1 MLGGGWNDGR
11 VMDVVTKTEMEIIV
25 MTRDDLQWD
34 GRMEGWVGRR
44 KEGKAERGCLT
55 PDCILSILK
64 KDLPFY
70 AD

>member
-34 GRMEGWVGRR
+34 GGR
-44 KEGKAERGCLT
+44 KEEGRKGRERM
-55 PDCILSILK
+55 PDS
-64 KDLPFY
+64 
-70 AD
+70 

>member
-34 GRMEGWVGRR
+34 GRIEGGR
-44 KEGKAERGCLT
+44 KERQKEDA
-55 PDCILSILK
+55 
-64 KDLPFY
+64 
-70 AD
+70 